1 MVVWNYNRRKLFKL
15 NQQLQLQQEMQKERE
30 RISRDLHDNIGAY
43 STAMIAN
50 TDSLE
55 QIIMDDES
63 KKKIVYLKENARNI
77 LSTIRETI
85 WLLNSKNLTVSGFT
99 EGFINYCS
107 NILRN
112 YEGIEIEFEEEIIQN
127 KNLSPATAINLLRI
141 LQEIIQNIIKHAHAG
156 KINCSIRSDKSF
168 SINIRDNGK
177 GFDTTARSYGNGL
190 ENMKHRAAE
199 INFELVIN
207 TGLSKGTE
215 ITLNGKI

>member
-1 MVVWNYNRRKLFKL
+1 M
-15 NQQLQLQQEMQKERE
+15 LQQEMEKERE

-50 TDSLE
+50 ADSLE
-55 QIIMDDES
+55 QMNKVTES
-63 KKKIVYLKENARNI
+63 REKISHLKENARNI

-112 YEGIEIEFEEEIIQN
+112 YDGLEIEFTENIIQN
-127 KNLSPATAINLLRI
+127 KSLSPSTALNLLRT
-141 LQEIIQNIIKHAHAG
+141 LQEVIQNIIKHAHAN
-156 KINCSIRSDKSF
+156 KIHCYIRCDGPLV
-168 SINIRDNGK
+168 INISDNGK
-177 GFDTTARSYGNGL
+177 GFDPIEKSYGNGL

-199 INFELVIN
+199 INFKLTIKTVL
-207 TGLSKGTE
+207 GKGTE
-215 ITLNGKI
+215 INLQEKF